1 MIENCHN
8 CKYLS
13 YMPEIMILGT
23 DRCSK
28 SFNYCGHESK
38 IGEQRP
44 ILDLNSVCAI
54 FEISVERSL
63 TDIERRL

>member
-1 MIENCHN
+1 
-8 CKYLS
+8 
-13 YMPEIMILGT
+13 MPKILILGT
-23 DRCSK
+23 DRRSK

-44 ILDLNSVCAI
+44 ILDLNSVCGI